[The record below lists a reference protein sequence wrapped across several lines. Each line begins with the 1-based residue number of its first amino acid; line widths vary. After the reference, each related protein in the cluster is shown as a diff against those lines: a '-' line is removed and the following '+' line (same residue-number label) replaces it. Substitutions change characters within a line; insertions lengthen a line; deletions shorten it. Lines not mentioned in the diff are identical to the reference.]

1 MIFTSLFIEDHSLKG
16 MITNEAV
23 NIALKLQKK
32 KTARQNILFL
42 QNKERFMKHTEM

>member
-23 NIALKLQKK
+23 NIAFKLQKK
-32 KTARQNILFL
+32 LLDKTSFFL